1 MVYRG
6 WAPPA
11 KIPAFGAQ
19 ALYVVPKNLITTTY
33 CGCQG
38 EKKKLR
44 NVLKAQPQSTK
55 AKTVDVMR
63 GRVRG
68 A

>member
-1 MVYRG
+1 MLTNQNHTR
-6 WAPPA
+6 A
-11 KIPAFGAQ
+11 KTPRR
-19 ALYVVPKNLITTTY
+19 K
-33 CGCQG
+33 
-38 EKKKLR
+38 EKKQKKTPR
-44 NVLKAQPQSTK
+44 AVLKAQPQSTK